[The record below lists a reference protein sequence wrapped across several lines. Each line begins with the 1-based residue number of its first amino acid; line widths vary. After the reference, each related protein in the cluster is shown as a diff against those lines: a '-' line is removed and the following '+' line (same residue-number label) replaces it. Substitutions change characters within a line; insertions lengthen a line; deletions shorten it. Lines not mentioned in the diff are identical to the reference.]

1 MKMSRQDWL
10 KVLANV
16 GPLILILL
24 FLRIISYWRY

>member
-16 GPLILILL
+16 GPLVLLLLALYILRGI
-24 FLRIISYWRY
+24 YG